1 MRTKV
6 ALVLA
11 CLVLTASPGADDR
24 SFYEGVSL
32 RTNYPNVI
40 NILDNGAFV
49 VGYDEARR
57 NPAWAAYRLFANP
70 ETFDFDRPSRFSTDA
85 RTAARVS
92 HNDYTNSGFSRGH
105 MAPNFAIM
113 TRYGL
118 SAQRATFLMSNVVPQ
133 LQALNG
139 GPWEH
144 LERTIARDFA
154 NTLEEVWVIT
164 GPIYTSTIE
173 RLPSGVD
180 VPDRFYKVIID
191 ELNDQPRALAF
202 IMEDDTRR
210 PADLKDFLV
219 SVREVE
225 MAAGFNFFHGL
236 TDATETALESTAA
249 TALWTTS
256 GPPPP
261 TIHPMTSAL
270 TNVNTA
276 PEEDLELLPG
286 VGPTLAQRI
295 IEGRPYASV
304 DDLSQV
310 NGIGSPTLERLRP
323 LVTVN

>member
-6 ALVLA
+6 TLVLA

-24 SFYEGVSL
+24 SFYEGVPL
-32 RTNYPNVI
+32 RHQLPQRDQHSRQRC
-40 NILDNGAFV
+40 LRGRLRRGATQS
-49 VGYDEARR
+49 G
-57 NPAWAAYRLFANP
+57 LGGI
-70 ETFDFDRPSRFSTDA
+70 PSVRQSRGRSTSIGPRA
-85 RTAARVS
+85 SALTREPPPRVS

-164 GPIYTSTIE
+164 GPIYTGTIE

-219 SVREVE
+219 SVRKVE
-225 MAAGFNFFHGL
+225 MATG
-236 TDATETALESTAA
+236 
-249 TALWTTS
+249 
-256 GPPPP
+256 
-261 TIHPMTSAL
+261 
-270 TNVNTA
+270 VQ
-276 PEEDLELLPG
+276 LLSWPHRCDGDCPG
-286 VGPTLAQRI
+286 VNCCYGT
-295 IEGRPYASV
+295 V
-304 DDLSQV
+304 DDFGAAASHDPPHDQRSDQRQHCARR
-310 NGIGSPTLERLRP
+310 GP
-323 LVTVN
+323 